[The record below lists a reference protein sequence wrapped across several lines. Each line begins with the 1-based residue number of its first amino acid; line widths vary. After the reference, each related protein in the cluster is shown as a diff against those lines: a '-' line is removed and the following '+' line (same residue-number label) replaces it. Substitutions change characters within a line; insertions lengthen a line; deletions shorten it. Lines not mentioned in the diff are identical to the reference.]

1 MAARFARSSATA
13 PSVVRRERQINFR
26 WRSSDRASGL
36 RLLGEFLDSAIDR
49 LVEGVDLMLPYKLH
63 ESAASVGNAV
73 GMEDV
78 PREFLSIPLN
88 DHGKELS

>member
-13 PSVVRRERQINFR
+13 PSVVTRERQINFR
-26 WRSSDRASGL
+26 WRSSDRVSGL
-36 RLLGEFLDSAIDR
+36 RLVGEFLDSAIDR

-63 ESAASVGNAV
+63 ESAASVGGAV
-73 GMEDV
+73 GIEDV